1 MLLVKKMQH
10 TQTCNMHDILN
21 GMCKLFSIL
30 CVLHRAFWGY
40 IQVFGNNDAYEYISY
55 ITIDGIL
62 L

>member
-1 MLLVKKMQH
+1 MQH